1 MMTTPITPSLIKE
14 LRERTG
20 VGMGKCK
27 EALEEAKG
35 DIELAI
41 DNLRKA
47 GIAGAVK
54 KEGRSTNEGQIASAV
69 GAKNIALVEI
79 NAETDFVVKN
89 DRFQEFLK
97 NIVEEIAA
105 TNPASLESFLNQ
117 KYSKDQ
123 SLTIDQYR
131 ATVIQAIGENIQI
144 KRLMLIP
151 KSADKSIG
159 VYSHLGGK
167 IVTVVEIQGS
177 ANEEQLAKD
186 IAMHVAAAAPEYLS
200 PEKVPQSVIE
210 NEREIAKVQIKGKPD
225 NIVEKIVDGKIKAYF
240 DANCLVCQ
248 KYIRDD
254 AKTITEVVAEQ
265 SKKNGQQLQLV
276 NFIRWNVGSPA

>member
-265 SKKNGQQLQLV
+265 SKKNGQPLQLV